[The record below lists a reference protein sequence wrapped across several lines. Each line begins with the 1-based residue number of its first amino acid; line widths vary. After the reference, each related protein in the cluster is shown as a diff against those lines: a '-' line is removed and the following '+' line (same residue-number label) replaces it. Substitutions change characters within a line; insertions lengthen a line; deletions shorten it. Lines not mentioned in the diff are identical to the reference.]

1 MENTKELQIKNNR
14 AIDIAKLVLAFLVV
28 AIHTEPFGDYYWLD
42 KGFGLITRLCV
53 PFFFVA
59 SSYFFFLKDTAPLKY
74 IQRLFVMYLIWSVI
88 YLPFDLVELGT
99 MTLPE
104 ILERYLWIGNGH
116 ALWYLCGSI
125 IGFAIAYGLSRFLSP
140 RTVLV
145 IAVIILTVGCLK
157 STYAPVLNRFL
168 PIEVSDFLGSRN
180 GLFYGFPYYALGMY
194 IAKVKE
200 SREKSTAYNLA
211 GFGISFLLLCVE
223 SAVMVVGFKV
233 SATIIWLSVMPLVYF
248 FFMTVKGT
256 ELPISSGAA
265 RYCRKLS
272 TLIYLTHSAYIYIL
286 KDLVPDIAGWLLFLT
301 VSAVSVLV
309 SMVIIL
315 LGKLKFFKWLKYL
328 Y

>member
-1 MENTKELQIKNNR
+1 MENTKGLQIKNNR
-14 AIDIAKLVLAFLVV
+14 TIDIAKLVLAFLVV

-59 SSYFFFLKDTAPLKY
+59 SSYFFFLKDTAPFKY

-88 YLPFDLVELGT
+88 YLPFDWVELGT
-99 MTLPE
+99 MTFPK

-125 IGFAIAYGLSRFLSP
+125 IGFVIAYALSRILSP
-140 RTVLV
+140 KTVLV
-145 IAVIILTVGCLK
+145 IAVIILSIGCLK

-168 PIEVSDFLGSRN
+168 PIEASDFLGSRN

-200 SREKSTAYNLA
+200 GTEKSSVYNLT
-211 GFGISFLLLCVE
+211 GFGISFLLLCIE

-233 SATIIWLSVMPLVYF
+233 SSTILWFSVMPLVYF
-248 FFMTVKGT
+248 FFMIVKGT
-256 ELPISSGAA
+256 ELPVSSGVA

-272 TLIYLTHSAYIYIL
+272 TLIYLTHSAYLYIL
-286 KDLVPDIAGWLLFLT
+286 KGLVPDMPGWLLFLA
-301 VSAVSVLV
+301 VSAISAAVG
-309 SMVIIL
+309 MIIIL
-315 LGKLKFFKWLKYL
+315 LGKLKYLKWLKYL